1 MSDRKSMCHQ
11 SALSRQT
18 FQPFRAV
25 NDPVRPFIGDF
36 RLQQRISTN
45 AFLDLLGAQP

>member
-11 SALSRQT
+11 SALSGQALE
-18 FQPFRAV
+18 PFRAV
-25 NDPVRPFIGDF
+25 NDPVRPFISDF

-45 AFLDLLGAQP
+45 AFLDLVWGP